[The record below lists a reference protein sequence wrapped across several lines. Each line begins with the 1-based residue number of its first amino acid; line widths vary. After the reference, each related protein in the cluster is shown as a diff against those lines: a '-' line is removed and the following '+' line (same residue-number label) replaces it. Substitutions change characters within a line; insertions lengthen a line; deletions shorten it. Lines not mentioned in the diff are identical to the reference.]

1 MATAADEETIERLVD
16 LRQDVDELRLLLVAF
31 HSAAEEHA
39 ENVAFLQRCEAVG
52 RQLGHEHK
60 THTEE
65 LRSINQDINH
75 LEDLL
80 KDQTTGFAHRRAEL
94 GRRLGEFR
102 ADLHAANRSVEAAGV
117 EAKREGVDEAA
128 DWFPQWTSELT
139 AEFAPPIVAAGFSP
153 LELPPLFRHLAAS
166 FRRPPHS
173 AGGRNEMGNKV
184 KDCGNCGREIH
195 RNAPTCPF
203 CKTKSVSKNARK
215 PKKRLGG
222 GGKSEKL

>member
-1 MATAADEETIERLVD
+1 MATTEDEETIERLVD
-16 LRQDVDELRLLLVAF
+16 LRQDLDELRVLLVAF

-65 LRSINQDINH
+65 LRAINQDINH

-80 KDQTTGFAHRRAEL
+80 KDQTAGFAHRRAEL

-117 EAKREGVDEAA
+117 EAWREGVEEAT

-139 AEFAPPIVAAGFSP
+139 AEFAPPFGRRRLPAAR
-153 LELPPLFRHLAAS
+153 LAAALPPTRRLTSAGR
-166 FRRPPHS
+166 RRPS
-173 AGGRNEMGNKV
+173 VGA
-184 KDCGNCGREIH
+184 
-195 RNAPTCPF
+195 
-203 CKTKSVSKNARK
+203 TKWATR
-215 PKKRLGG
+215 
-222 GGKSEKL
+222 